1 MDIFFLVIG
10 LVIALGAGVAIGW
23 LARGQRG
30 AGVESTVADAALVAR
45 LTGENEQ
52 LHIRINEKDRLLT
65 ELTERREADQV
76 KDAAALAEENRV
88 LQMLAPVKQALSE
101 MKDKV
106 EQVEKARTQEY
117 TTVNQIFQ
125 DLRTQTTELQHT
137 TQGLKNS
144 LGNANIRGAWGE
156 IQLERVVEAAGL
168 MRHVDF
174 STQTHTTDADGAFR
188 PDMVINLPDN
198 KTIVIDSKV
207 PLTAYL
213 EAMKVNEQGGDVRG
227 LLNDHAKAMRGH
239 VKALSDRKYWERMNT
254 SADYVIMFVPS
265 DAMLSE
271 ALEADTTLFDYA
283 LNQKVAL
290 VSPVS
295 LFTTLKAV
303 GYIWKQQQQSTEV
316 VKIVELGQELY
327 KRLGTAAD
335 AAAKVGRGL
344 ATAVSAFNDFA
355 GSFET
360 RLLVH
365 AKKFPGIDTDA
376 IAAIAT
382 VDKEVRDLSLGKFP
396 EPEALVAGSA
406 DALDEIQ
413 INFEDEGSES
423 TMDSDGT
430 R

>member
-1 MDIFFLVIG
+1 MDNFAFLAVGLAIG
-10 LVIALGAGVAIGW
+10 AVVGSLGAWVIASRRSAAGADGGVAAATLGA
-23 LARGQRG
+23 
-30 AGVESTVADAALVAR
+30 
-45 LTGENEQ
+45 ENEQ
-52 LHIRINEKDRLLT
+52 LKIRLTEKDAT
-65 ELTERREADQV
+65 IAELTRRDSDKQAHAQS
-76 KDAAALAEENRV
+76 ALAEENRV
-88 LQMLAPVKQALSE
+88 LQMLAPVKQALTE

-106 EQVEKARTQEY
+106 EEVERERTKEF
-117 TTVNQIFQ
+117 TTVGQIFT
-125 DLRTQTTELQHT
+125 DLRAQTTELQHT

-168 MRHVDF
+168 LHHVDF
-174 STQTHTTDADGAFR
+174 TTQTHKQDSDGAFR
-188 PDMVINLPDN
+188 PDMIINLPDN

-213 EAMKVNEQGGDVRG
+213 DAMKANEDGGDVRSH
-227 LLNDHAKAMRGH
+227 LKNHAKAMRDH
-239 VKALSDRKYWERMNT
+239 VKVLADRKYWERLNS

-271 ALEADTTLFDYA
+271 ALEADTTLFDFA
-283 LNQKVAL
+283 LGHKVAL

-303 GYIWKQQQQSTEV
+303 GYIWKQQQQSREV

-335 AAAKVGRGL
+335 SAAKVGRGL
-344 ATAVSAFNDFA
+344 ATAVQAFNDFA

-365 AKKFPGIDTDA
+365 AKKFPGIDIDA
-376 IAAIAT
+376 VAAIAT
-382 VDKEVRDLSLGKFP
+382 VDKEVRELSLGKFP
-396 EPEALVAGSA
+396 APAEVEAGAA
-406 DALDEIQ
+406 DVLDEIQ
-413 INFEDEGSES
+413 IDFEETPSES
-423 TMDSDGT
+423 TMDTDGT

>member
-1 MDIFFLVIG
+1 MDNFAFLAVGLAIG
-10 LVIALGAGVAIGW
+10 AVVGSLVAWVLASRRGAVGADAGVAAAT
-23 LARGQRG
+23 LG
-30 AGVESTVADAALVAR
+30 A
-45 LTGENEQ
+45 ENEQ
-52 LHIRINEKDRLLT
+52 LKIRLAEKDAT
-65 ELTERREADQV
+65 IAELTRRDADKQAQV
-76 KDAAALAEENRV
+76 QTALAEENRV
-88 LQMLAPVKQALSE
+88 LQMLAPVKQALTE

-106 EQVEKARTQEY
+106 EEVERERTKEF
-117 TTVNQIFQ
+117 TTVGQIFT
-125 DLRTQTTELQHT
+125 DLRAQTTELQHT

-168 MRHVDF
+168 LHHVDF
-174 STQTHTTDADGAFR
+174 TTQTHKQDSDGAFR
-188 PDMVINLPDN
+188 PDMIINLPDN

-213 EAMKVNEQGGDVRG
+213 DAMKANEDGGDVRG
-227 LLNDHAKAMRGH
+227 YLKNHAKAMRDH
-239 VKALSDRKYWERMNT
+239 VKVLADRKYWERLNS

-271 ALEADTTLFDYA
+271 ALEADTSLFDFA
-283 LNQKVAL
+283 LGQKVAL

-303 GYIWKQQQQSTEV
+303 GYIWKQPQQSREV

-335 AAAKVGRGL
+335 SAAKVGRGL
-344 ATAVSAFNDFA
+344 ATAVQAFNDFA

-365 AKKFPGIDTDA
+365 AKKFPGIDVDA
-376 IAAIAT
+376 VAAIAT
-382 VDKEVRDLSLGKFP
+382 VDKEVRDLNLGKFP
-396 EPEALVAGSA
+396 APVEVEAGAA

-413 INFEDEGSES
+413 IDFEETPSES

>member
-1 MDIFFLVIG
+1 MDNFAFLAVGLAIG
-10 LVIALGAGVAIGW
+10 AVVGSLVAWVLASRRGAVGADAGVTAATLGA
-23 LARGQRG
+23 
-30 AGVESTVADAALVAR
+30 
-45 LTGENEQ
+45 ENEQ
-52 LHIRINEKDRLLT
+52 LKIRLAEKDAT
-65 ELTERREADQV
+65 IAELTRRDADKQAQV
-76 KDAAALAEENRV
+76 QTALAEENRV
-88 LQMLAPVKQALSE
+88 LQMLAPVKQALTE

-106 EQVEKARTQEY
+106 EEVERERTKEF
-117 TTVNQIFQ
+117 TTVGQIFT
-125 DLRTQTTELQHT
+125 DLRAQTTELQHT

-168 MRHVDF
+168 LHHVDF
-174 STQTHTTDADGAFR
+174 TTQTHKQDSDGAFR
-188 PDMVINLPDN
+188 PDMIINLPDN

-213 EAMKVNEQGGDVRG
+213 DAMKANEDGGDVRG
-227 LLNDHAKAMRGH
+227 YLKNHAKAMRDH
-239 VKALSDRKYWERMNT
+239 VKVLADRKYWERLNS

-271 ALEADTTLFDYA
+271 ALEADTSLFDFA
-283 LNQKVAL
+283 LGQKVAL

-303 GYIWKQQQQSTEV
+303 GYIWKQQQQSREV

-335 AAAKVGRGL
+335 SAAKVGRGL
-344 ATAVSAFNDFA
+344 ATAVQAFNDFA

-365 AKKFPGIDTDA
+365 AKKFPGIDVDA
-376 IAAIAT
+376 VAAIAT
-382 VDKEVRDLSLGKFP
+382 VDKEVRDLNLGKFP
-396 EPEALVAGSA
+396 APVEVKAGAA

-413 INFEDEGSES
+413 IDFEETPSES

>member
-1 MDIFFLVIG
+1 MDNFAFLAVGIVIG
-10 LVIALGAGVAIGW
+10 AALGA
-23 LARGQRG
+23 
-30 AGVESTVADAALVAR
+30 AGVWVALSRRANAAPDSTIAAATLAA
-45 LTGENEQ
+45 ENEQ
-52 LHIRINEKDRLLT
+52 LTIRLAEKDAT
-65 ELTERREADQV
+65 IAEITRRDSDKQSQAE
-76 KDAAALAEENRV
+76 AALAEENRV
-88 LQMLAPVKQALSE
+88 LQMLAPVKQALTE
-101 MKDKV
+101 MKNKV
-106 EQVEKARTQEY
+106 EEVERERTKEF
-117 TTVNQIFQ
+117 TTVGQIFA
-125 DLRTQTTELQHT
+125 DLRAQTTELQHT

-168 MRHVDF
+168 LHHVDF
-174 STQTHTTDADGAFR
+174 TTQTHTQDSDGTFR
-188 PDMVINLPDN
+188 PDMVITLPDN

-213 EAMKVNEQGGDVRG
+213 EAMKANETGGDVRG
-227 LLNDHAKAMRGH
+227 HLKNHAKSMREH
-239 VKALSDRKYWERMNT
+239 VKVLSDRKYWERLNS

-303 GYIWKQQQQSTEV
+303 GYIWKQQQQSREV

-335 AAAKVGRGL
+335 SAAKVGRGL
-344 ATAVSAFNDFA
+344 ATAVQAFNDFA

-365 AKKFPGIDTDA
+365 AKKFPGIDIDA
-376 IAAIAT
+376 VASIAS
-382 VDKEVRDLSLGKFP
+382 VDKEVRDLNLTKFP
-396 EPEALVAGSA
+396 EPAAIAPSEADV
-406 DALDEIQ
+406 LDEIQ
-413 INFEDEGSES
+413 IDFEEPATES